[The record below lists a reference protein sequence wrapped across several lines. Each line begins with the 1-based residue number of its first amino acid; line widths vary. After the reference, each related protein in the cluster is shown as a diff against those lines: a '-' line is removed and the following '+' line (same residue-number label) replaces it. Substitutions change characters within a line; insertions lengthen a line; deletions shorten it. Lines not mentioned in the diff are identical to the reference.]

1 MAKGVAHA
9 GKGKSL
15 SSGEANENE
24 RRGWKEETYKQKNK
38 RPLNNYDWSRHG
50 LNFEIIDGEIVP
62 LGSQTTSLYGRYM
75 DKLKNLDF
83 RQYKTGASN
92 QQHTYVELILS
103 GSTERMQQI
112 AFGDQKVD
120 FTRNPQE
127 WNNWGVT
134 RTKDIEEW
142 AMDCHKF
149 VCKKYGAEN
158 IIGFEVHL
166 DETEPHIHV
175 NIVPTALM
183 QQRGNVNGYHKID
196 SNGNPA
202 TYTKGKHVGEVI
214 KISEKKYRA
223 LSPEKQQEYRP
234 NERGTVRT
242 ISYST
247 YFGRTLAERSQ
258 KLSELHDDYYAQV
271 GCKWGLERGDVWAD
285 LPEFERRKRRHRSKQ
300 QAFEEEQAIKNKEKA
315 LAETDTASEKLKEV
329 EEKLETTE
337 KDLEAAQRDL
347 NLINKV
353 RNLVEDKVANYVHA
367 LPDVEIS
374 VTKDLRDKLVSPMKE
389 HTRIVTS
396 VNPPM
401 SFDELKRI
409 LIEELEKIIMDKGSA
424 WHRVTKEDRNERM
437 KAVITD
443 MTTIMIRAAGE
454 KQKREIA
461 EAGGKLYTSVRRE
474 LADEVWKALKYDE
487 LSKEGLTDVDQVKQM
502 KEAAN
507 RTEAAEDMLEFSW
520 PGVTKA
526 KNILINPELDKNYM
540 SKEERNE
547 VLGILRNGKNHPEE
561 RIDDMFRILKY
572 ACSFRN
578 IPFATQVE
586 ALILS
591 TENAITYIKDNI
603 GCDFL
608 GGAKNMVATM
618 GEQIYIEKP
627 SEAINQIASTAACLF
642 FGFVDAATTISTGS
656 GGGGGGDS
664 ELPKKKDD
672 ENDRQ
677 FAARCLFSAAQMRFP
692 VRGMKKGR

>member
-24 RRGWKEETYKQKNK
+24 RRGWNEKTYRQKNK
-38 RPLNNYDWSRHG
+38 RPFNNYDWSRCG
-50 LNFEIIDGEIVP
+50 LNFEIVDGKIVP
-62 LGSQTTSLYGRYM
+62 LGSQTTSLYGRYT
-75 DKLKNLDF
+75 DRLKNLDF

-142 AMDCHKF
+142 AMDCYKF

-183 QQRGNVNGYHKID
+183 QQRGNVSGYHKID
-196 SNGNPA
+196 ADGNPT

-214 KISEKKYRA
+214 KISEKKYGA

-234 NERGTVRT
+234 NERGTIRT

-285 LPEFERRKRRHRSKQ
+285 LPELERRKRRHRTKQ
-300 QAFEEEQAIKNKEKA
+300 QAFEEEQAIKNKEKVHN
-315 LAETDTASEKLKEV
+315 ETNAATEKLKAV
-329 EEKLETTE
+329 EQELETTE
-337 KDLEAAQRDL
+337 KNLEAAQKDL
-347 NLINKV
+347 GLINKV
-353 RNLVEDKVANYVHA
+353 KNLVEENVGDYIHA
-367 LPDVEIS
+367 LPEVEIS
-374 VTKDLRDKLVSPMKE
+374 VTKGIRAKLVSPMKE
-389 HTRIVTS
+389 HSRILNS
-396 VNPPM
+396 INPPM
-401 SFDELKRI
+401 SIRELTRVV
-409 LIEELEKIIMDKGSA
+409 EELMEAVIKDKSLLL
-424 WHRVTKEDRNERM
+424 TKEDRNRRM
-437 KAVITD
+437 RDIITD
-443 MTTIMIRAAGE
+443 MTTIMIDA
-454 KQKREIA
+454 
-461 EAGGKLYTSVRRE
+461 AGGKQTKEIANVGRKLYISIRSE
-474 LADEVWKALKYDE
+474 MADAIGKAIKYDCLE
-487 LSKEGLTDVDQVKQM
+487 KEGLADVNLVKEL
-502 KEAAN
+502 KEAAY
-507 RTEAAEDMLEFSW
+507 RTKATEDMLEFSW

-526 KNILINPELDKNYM
+526 KDVLIEPELDNRYM
-540 SKEERNE
+540 SKEQRNE
-547 VLGILRNGKNHPEE
+547 VLNILRDDDKHPED
-561 RIDDMFRILKY
+561 RIADMLQLLKY

-578 IPFATQVE
+578 IPLATQVE
-586 ALILS
+586 ALMLS
-591 TENAITYIKDNI
+591 TDKAIKYIKDNI
-603 GCDFL
+603 ECDFL
-608 GGAKNMVATM
+608 GGAKNMVTTI
-618 GEQIYIEKP
+618 GEQFDIEKP
-627 SEAINQIASTAACLF
+627 AEAINQIASTAACLF
-642 FGFVDAATTISTGS
+642 FGFVDAATTISVAD
-656 GGGGGGDS
+656 GGGGGQDTGGWRG
-664 ELPKKKDD
+664 KGDD
-672 ENDRQ
+672 ENNRD
-677 FAARCLFSAAQMRFP
+677 FAARCLFGAAQMRLP
-692 VRGMKKGR
+692 RSKKIGQSR

>member
-24 RRGWKEETYKQKNK
+24 RRGWNEETYKQKNK

-50 LNFEIIDGEIVP
+50 LNFEIVDGKIFP
-62 LGSQTTSLYGRYM
+62 LGSQNTSLYSRYTNII
-75 DKLKNLDF
+75 KNLNF
-83 RQYKTGASN
+83 RQYKVGASN
-92 QQHTYVELILS
+92 QQHTYIELILS
-103 GSTERMQQI
+103 GSTKKMQEL
-112 AFGDQKVD
+112 AFGNQKVD

-127 WNNWGVT
+127 WKNWGIT

-142 AMDCHKF
+142 AMDCYKF

-183 QQRGNVNGYHKID
+183 QQRGNVSGYHKID
-196 SNGNPA
+196 ADGNPV

-247 YFGRTLAERSQ
+247 YFGRTLSERSQ

-285 LPEFERRKRRHRSKQ
+285 LPEFERRKRRHRTKQ
-300 QAFEEEQAIKNKEKA
+300 QAFEEEQAVKNKEKA

-329 EEKLETTE
+329 KEKLETTE

-353 RNLVEDKVANYVHA
+353 RNLVEDNVANYVHA

-409 LIEELEKIIMDKGSA
+409 LVEELEKIIMDKGSV
-424 WHRVTKEDRNERM
+424 WNPVTKEDRNERM

-454 KQKREIA
+454 KQKSEIA
-461 EAGGKLYTSVRRE
+461 KAGGKLYTSVRRE

-487 LSKEGLTDVDQVKQM
+487 LKKEGLTDVDHVKQM

-526 KNILINPELDKNYM
+526 KNILTSPELDKKYM
-540 SKEERNE
+540 TANQKNDIIN
-547 VLGILRNGKNHPEE
+547 ILYHNDDHPEE
-561 RIDDMFRILKY
+561 RISDMQRLLKY
-572 ACSFRN
+572 ACSFRS
-578 IPFATQVE
+578 IPLATQAE
-586 ALILS
+586 ALMLS
-591 TENAITYIKDNI
+591 VDKAITYIKDFI
-603 GCDFL
+603 GCDFIC
-608 GGAKNMVATM
+608 GANNMMATI
-618 GEQIYIEKP
+618 GNQVEKP
-627 SEAINQIASTAACLF
+627 AEAVNQIAATGACLF
-642 FGFVDAATTISTGS
+642 FGFADAATTISTGS

-672 ENDRQ
+672 ENDMQ
-677 FAARCLFSAAQMRFP
+677 FATRCLIHAAQMRLP
-692 VRGMKKGR
+692 TRGIKKGR